1 MAELPESVTLRY
13 RKAADLR
20 YGENPHQAAAVYAP
34 EGQPLSGV
42 FNPTRYHGG
51 GLSYC
56 NLLDASAAVDCVSE
70 FPEGP
75 CAVVIKHGSPS
86 GYALMASPAE
96 AMLAAIE
103 GDPVSAFGGIIGTN
117 FSIDDAVADVI
128 TNTLFDVI
136 VAPSFSEDAW
146 RRLSTYRKRI
156 HLLETGRAPERAPL
170 TFKLIAGALIV
181 QETDVKAPDPGE
193 WKLHG
198 LEALSAAQVG
208 QVTWGLRAMRHVR
221 SNTVIVTPPDRKM
234 TIGIGSGQTSRV
246 GAARIAL
253 AQAGAK
259 AKGAYLFSDSFFPEP
274 DSVQAAR
281 EHGIGLIVQQGG
293 SVRDKVCIAESL
305 AQTDELRA
313 AGAAPIPMI
322 ITGQR
327 CFYHGV

>member
-1 MAELPESVTLRY
+1 MAELPESVTLHY
-13 RKAADLR
+13 RRVASLR

-34 EGQPLSGV
+34 EGAPLSGV
-42 FNPTRYHGG
+42 FNPVRYHGG

-56 NLLDASAAVDCVSE
+56 NLLDASAAVDCVAE

-86 GYALMASPAE
+86 GYAVAESPAE
-96 AMLAAIE
+96 AMRAAIE

-117 FSIDDAVADVI
+117 FPIDESVASVI
-128 TNTLFDVI
+128 TSTLFDVI
-136 VAPSFSEDAW
+136 VAPAFSEDAW
-146 RRLSTYRKRI
+146 QRLSTYRKRI
-156 HLLETGRAPERAPL
+156 HLLETGRAPDRAAL
-170 TFKLIAGALIV
+170 SFKLISGALIV
-181 QETDVKAPDPGE
+181 QETDVNMPEPGE

-198 LEALSAAQVG
+198 LDTLSPAQVE

-221 SNTVIVTPPDRKM
+221 SNTVIITPPDRKM

-253 AQAGAK
+253 AQAGLK
-259 AKGAYLFSDSFFPEP
+259 AKGACLFSDSFFPEP
-274 DSVQAAR
+274 DSVQSAR
-281 EHGIGLIVQQGG
+281 EYGIGLIVQQGG

-313 AGAAPIPMI
+313 AGAMPIPMI

>member
-13 RKAADLR
+13 RRASSLR
-20 YGENPHQAAAVYAP
+20 YGENPHQAAAVYAS
-34 EGQPLSGV
+34 EGVPLSGV
-42 FNPTRYHGG
+42 FNPVRYHGG

-56 NLLDASAAVDCVSE
+56 NLLDASAAVDCVAE

-75 CAVVIKHGSPS
+75 CAVVIKHGSPA
-86 GYALMASPAE
+86 GYALMGSPAE
-96 AMLAAIE
+96 AMRAAIE

-117 FSIDDAVADVI
+117 FPIDEAVAGVI
-128 TNTLFDVI
+128 TNTFFDVI
-136 VAPSFSEDAW
+136 VAPGFSDEAW
-146 RRLSTYRKRI
+146 QTLSTYRKRI
-156 HLLETGRAPERAPL
+156 HLLETGRTPERAPL
-170 TFKLIAGALIV
+170 SFKLISGALIV
-181 QETDVKAPDPGE
+181 QETDVKAPEPGE

-198 LEALSAAQVG
+198 LEKLSPAQVE

-253 AQAGAK
+253 AQAGPK

-274 DSVQAAR
+274 DSVQSAR
-281 EHGIGLIVQQGG
+281 EYGIGLIVQQGG
-293 SVRDKVCIAESL
+293 SVRDKVCVAESL

-313 AGAAPIPMI
+313 AGATPIPMI

-327 CFYHGV
+327 CFYHGM